1 MIRAIGI
8 ADTPLDFASVNKSAN
23 QLFIRSVRFMQ
34 IEPPSGYVRG
44 APQQIEWAMIK
55 TGIEQL
61 QSQSRSNIFM
71 NMNAVGY

>member
-44 APQQIEWAMIK
+44 ATTADKM
-55 TGIEQL
+55 G
-61 QSQSRSNIFM
+61 ND
-71 NMNAVGY
+71 